1 MTSTC
6 KQWACVLLLVGA
18 GLVSAAEPPSA
29 PSATSPESVAP
40 KSESQTLLESL
51 PAWLRNMKISGDFRY
66 RHERADDETKTTER
80 DRHRIRARLIVS
92 SKVNDQ
98 IDATV
103 GLASGTDESPTNTN
117 QDLKGGF
124 SSKDLWLDLA
134 FVNYHPAR
142 VEGLDVFAGKIRNLY
157 YSPGNSDLLF
167 DTDVNPEGIAAT
179 YDKDLNDTI
188 NVFGTFGGYYVEE
201 RSTDVDTG
209 LWGIQGGLTWK
220 IPQVEGM
227 SVTAGG
233 GYFDYGNLQGQA
245 ALGDDPTDFSGNRSV
260 DGVYESDFNILQGFA
275 QVGFQIAGRPCK
287 VFADVLVNNGA
298 ESGEDTGYLV
308 GASIGK
314 CKAPG
319 SWAFAYNYRDLEA
332 DCEVGALSDS
342 TFAGGG
348 TGIRGH
354 KLSLAYQVAKSCSF
368 GVNYMIGKQVQEDTT
383 DYDVLLAEFNFKF

>member
-1 MTSTC
+1 VTS
-6 KQWACVLLLVGA
+6 
-18 GLVSAAEPPSA
+18 S
-29 PSATSPESVAP
+29 ESVAP

-134 FVNYHPAR
+134 FVNYHPASI
-142 VEGLDVFAGKIRNLY
+142 EGLNVFAGKIRNLY

-179 YDKDLNDTI
+179 YGKDLNDAM

-201 RSTDVDTG
+201 RRTDMDTS

-220 IPQVEGM
+220 VPQVEGM

-233 GYFDYGNLQGQA
+233 GYFDYGNLQGQV
-245 ALGDDPTDFSGNRSV
+245 ALGDDETDFSGNRSV
-260 DGVYESDFNILQGFA
+260 ARAYESDFNILRGFG
-275 QVGFQIAGRPCK
+275 QVGFQIAGRPCT

-298 ESGEDTGYLV
+298 ESDEDTGYLV
-308 GASIGK
+308 GASVGK

-332 DCEVGALSDS
+332 DCEVGVLSDS

-348 TGIRGH
+348 TGVRGH
-354 KLSLAYQVAKSCSF
+354 KLSLAYQVAKGCSF
-368 GVNYMIGKQVQEDTT
+368 GVNYMIGEQVQEDTT